1 MLLAIDVGNTNIFQT
16 TSVPIELLQVQ
27 SSVMSGLSV
36 TVGGGGAVTNITPD
50 IMFYLTAVQ
59 ERQATFVNAV
69 TAQINFGSAVNP
81 VTKLGATYHEFD
93 IFINGQYIDKAL
105 YNWTPSINAPQ
116 IIVFDTTVI
125 GYNLT
130 PADTIIIKGRW
141 AQ

>member
-1 MLLAIDVGNTNIFQT
+1 
-16 TSVPIELLQVQ
+16 VPIEVLQTQ
-27 SSVMSGLSV
+27 TSVFSGLSV
-36 TVGGGGAVTNITPD
+36 TVGGGGVVTNLTPD

-59 ERQATFVNAV
+59 ERQATYINSF

-105 YNWTPSINAPQ
+105 YNWTPSVNAPQ
-116 IIVFDTTVI
+116 TIIFDTATI

-130 PADTIIIKGRW
+130 LADTIIIKGRW